1 MRISE
6 ATAGITADRLIRV
19 MIVDDHRVVRSGIRF
34 SLLAFHDL
42 ELVAEAEN
50 GKEALA
56 VCRQMRDSGGMP
68 DVILMDLL
76 MSEMDGVATTR
87 AILDRHPE
95 AQVIDLGAGCL
106 VGGSHRLPAQGC
118 DHRRIGRGHPRC
130 TRRPGDTDPRRRH
143 RH

>member
-56 VCRQMRDSGGMP
+56 VCRQMRD
-68 DVILMDLL
+68 
-76 MSEMDGVATTR
+76 
-87 AILDRHPE
+87 
-95 AQVIDLGAGCL
+95 
-106 VGGSHRLPAQGC
+106 
-118 DHRRIGRGHPRC
+118 
-130 TRRPGDTDPRRRH
+130 TDPRRRH
-143 RH
+143 GH